1 MVFGNKKSTLKLHGL
16 IFGGFINVF
25 LLETAMVGAVGK
37 FWILAF
43 LEAFKTKFN
52 DSKKEKLFCF
62 VKKWGPWPLCPP
74 LLVRGPCLLI
84 YSVFISFIFM
94 YKYNYKI
101 DRKSKCNRNYTKLTN
116 KRKNHRKYRRTKR
129 YERLSMELRLQILPG
144 LEAKTYK
151 RLRGIIASAGDF
163 TG

>member
-52 DSKKEKLFCF
+52 DSKKKSFFALS
-62 VKKWGPWPLCPP
+62 KNGGHGPSAP
-74 LLVRGPCLLI
+74 LLLYADPVYLFT
-84 YSVFISFIFM
+84 VFLFHLYLCTNII
-94 YKYNYKI
+94 
-101 DRKSKCNRNYTKLTN
+101 TKL
-116 KRKNHRKYRRTKR
+116 
-129 YERLSMELRLQILPG
+129 I
-144 LEAKTYK
+144 AKANAIA
-151 RLRGIIASAGDF
+151 IIQN
-163 TG
+163 

>member
-1 MVFGNKKSTLKLHGL
+1 
-16 IFGGFINVF
+16 
-25 LLETAMVGAVGK
+25 
-37 FWILAF
+37 
-43 LEAFKTKFN
+43 
-52 DSKKEKLFCF
+52 
-62 VKKWGPWPLCPP
+62 
-74 LLVRGPCLLI
+74 
-84 YSVFISFIFM
+84 M

-151 RLRGIIASAGDF
+151 RFWGIIASAGDF